1 MQLEAREAALPVM
14 EKAWK
19 ELHGELPFDDDL
31 SHKYS
36 NIFCRLRY
44 SLHYSAY
51 LDVLDS
57 NLFF

>member
-44 SLHYSAY
+44 SLHYGAY